1 MSLLQTQLQTTKQLK
16 EALNSILDGKHIE
29 FYISIMYR
37 FMMAKCAQS
46 IKKNILLDHLN
57 VVKLLEVEP

>member
-29 FYISIMYR
+29 FYIFI
-37 FMMAKCAQS
+37 
-46 IKKNILLDHLN
+46 
-57 VVKLLEVEP
+57 